1 MSRQH
6 DLPEGK
12 RRGARGLRGP
22 RAVAMIAG
30 AFFVT
35 MLGPTLPTPLY
46 PIYEE
51 NLGFGGLMVTTIF
64 ATYAIGVAVALML
77 FGRLSDQVGRRA
89 LLLPGLALAVSSS
102 AAFLIPDSIPALFL
116 GRILSG
122 LSVGI
127 FTGTATAALTD
138 LAPSGAQRRYSLIAA
153 LVNMLGLGL
162 GPVMA
167 GAFAEFTSAP
177 LTLPYLLHIALVL
190 VAAIGIAMVAEPL
203 ERAAK
208 PFRWEFQR
216 LSLPSQVRG
225 TFIRAATAGF
235 AGFSVLGLFASVAP
249 ALLIQVLGVT
259 NHLVCGLIVFAQL
272 GFSAIGQVASTKM
285 QDRLAMLVGT
295 AALSA
300 GILLTGV
307 SISTSS
313 LPILLAGAAVAGVGQ
328 GMSFRAS
335 LGALAERSPVQ
346 SRGEITSTFF
356 LVLYVAQ
363 ALPVMGVGI
372 AAAPLGLAVAG
383 VGFAVF
389 VALIAASAFASLL
402 FPRAMPHNIQE

>member
-1 MSRQH
+1 
-6 DLPEGK
+6 
-12 RRGARGLRGP
+12 
-22 RAVAMIAG
+22 
-30 AFFVT
+30 
-35 MLGPTLPTPLY
+35 MLGPTIPTPLY

-64 ATYAIGVAVALML
+64 ATYAVGVAIALML

-89 LLLPGLALAVSSS
+89 LLLPGLALALLSS
-102 AAFLIPDSIPALFL
+102 AVFLIPDSIAALFL

-138 LAPSGAQRRYSLIAA
+138 LAPPGAQRRYSLIAA

-167 GAFAEFTSAP
+167 GALAEFTAAP
-177 LTLPYLLHIALVL
+177 LTLPYLSHIGLVL
-190 VAAIGIAMVAEPL
+190 VAIIGIVMIAEPL
-203 ERAAK
+203 DRVAQ
-208 PFRWEFQR
+208 PFKWEFQR
-216 LSLPSQVRG
+216 LGLPAQVRG
-225 TFIRAATAGF
+225 TFIAAATAGI

-285 QDRLAMLVGT
+285 RDRSAMLIGT
-295 AALSA
+295 AALST
-300 GILLTGV
+300 GVLLTGM
-307 SISTSS
+307 SIVASS
-313 LPILLAGAAVAGVGQ
+313 LPILLAGAAIAGLGQ

-335 LGALAERSPVQ
+335 LAALAEQSPVA
-346 SRGEITSTFF
+346 SRGEITSTFSWCF
-356 LVLYVAQ
+356 MSRRRCPSWASL
-363 ALPVMGVGI
+363 

-389 VALIAASAFASLL
+389 VALIAASAFLSLL
-402 FPRAMPHNIQE
+402 VMGKVRHKNSPE

>member
-1 MSRQH
+1 
-6 DLPEGK
+6 
-12 RRGARGLRGP
+12 
-22 RAVAMIAG
+22 MIAA

-35 MLGPTLPTPLY
+35 MLGPTIPTPLY

-64 ATYAIGVAVALML
+64 ATYAVGVAIALML

-89 LLLPGLALAVSSS
+89 LLLPGLALALLSS
-102 AAFLIPDSIPALFL
+102 AVFLIPDSIAALFL

-138 LAPSGAQRRYSLIAA
+138 LAPPGAQRRYSLIAA

-167 GAFAEFTSAP
+167 GALAEFTAAP
-177 LTLPYLLHIALVL
+177 LTLPYLSHIGLVL
-190 VAAIGIAMVAEPL
+190 VAIIGIVMIAEPL
-203 ERAAK
+203 DRVAQ
-208 PFRWEFQR
+208 PFKWEFQR
-216 LSLPSQVRG
+216 LGLPAQVRG
-225 TFIRAATAGF
+225 TFIAAATAGI

-285 QDRLAMLVGT
+285 RDRSAMLIGT
-295 AALSA
+295 AALST
-300 GILLTGV
+300 GVLLTGM
-307 SISTSS
+307 SIVASS
-313 LPILLAGAAVAGVGQ
+313 LPILLAGAAIAGLGQ

-335 LGALAERSPVQ
+335 LAALAEQSPVA

-363 ALPVMGVGI
+363 ALPVMGVGL

-389 VALIAASAFASLL
+389 VALIAASAFLSLL
-402 FPRAMPHNIQE
+402 VMGKVRHKNSPE